1 MPSLVV
7 LRFPRSTPPRGGPRL
22 TALVAPWLCAALL
35 VSGAPVGGPFSSAAK
50 APAASAKVK
59 PAPAKNGGS
68 PAHDGRSPAPAK
80 ARGRAQ
86 GKTERPPTAQRPPK
100 APKRA
105 LAAAAAAGGG
115 AAAASGGGAGANGT
129 DAPSSGGSGSG
140 AAGTGGTGP
149 GPGAGSG
156 AASPP
161 RPQPS
166 GAGSDGR
173 ERSRSE
179 GRGRSPKRASG
190 RRAAARAGR
199 PLRAQVGARGSSR
212 RAPRIVV
219 PFGSSAPK
227 GQRPERRSAGARPE
241 THEPSGVE
249 RTVLRIVEVVPPEL
263 RAGVLAL
270 GALVALFAVWS
281 LYSVV
286 HARRLERQRRQLLDE
301 VGLLQSALLPS
312 VPERIGSARV
322 SVAYRP
328 ADGPAAGGDF
338 YDALELSD
346 GRAAFVLG
354 DVSGHGRQA
363 LARTAF
369 MRYTLRAYLEAGL
382 EPRAVLEVAGRVIGE
397 SLDGEFATTIVAVYD
412 PRAGTLTYACAGHPP
427 PLVLAPEPFDPIVLG
442 SAPPIGVGVRTG
454 VRQTSVPL
462 PPGSLACLF
471 TDGLAE
477 ARIRPGEVLGR
488 ARLERIVERLPRPA
502 SAERLL
508 EQVARSASVSDDMA
522 VCLVE
527 PLPSVSAGSFRVEE
541 LELAA
546 EELEG
551 PLALRFL
558 GACGVGPERAREVR
572 EQARRIARAHG
583 AAVVRAVLGVRTSV
597 SVKPAN
603 IVDLE
608 GAARV
613 RGRRIA

>member
-7 LRFPRSTPPRGGPRL
+7 LRFARSTPPRGGPRL

-35 VSGAPVGGPFSSAAK
+35 LSGAPVSGPFWSAAK
-50 APAASAKVK
+50 APAVSAKMK

-68 PAHDGRSPAPAK
+68 PAHEGGSPAPAK

-86 GKTERPPTAQRPPK
+86 GKTERPPTAPRPPK

-115 AAAASGGGAGANGT
+115 AAAASGGGAGANGA
-129 DAPSSGGSGSG
+129 DAPSSGGPGSG
-140 AAGTGGTGP
+140 AAGTGGS

-161 RPQPS
+161 RTQPS
-166 GAGSDGR
+166 GAGSNGR

-179 GRGRSPKRASG
+179 RRGRSPKRAPG

-199 PLRAQVGARGSSR
+199 RLRAQVGSR
-212 RAPRIVV
+212 TFSHRTPRIVA
-219 PFGSSAPK
+219 PIGSPAPK
-227 GQRPERRSAGARPE
+227 GQRPEQRSAGARPE
-241 THEPSGVE
+241 THETSGVE

-270 GALVALFAVWS
+270 GALAALFAAWS

-286 HARRLERQRRQLLDE
+286 HARRLERQRRELLDE

-454 VRQTSVPL
+454 VRQTTVPL

-471 TDGLAE
+471 TDGLTE
-477 ARIRPGEVLGR
+477 ARVRPGEVLGR

-522 VCLVE
+522 VCLIE
-527 PLPSVSAGSFRVEE
+527 PLASVSAGSFRVEE

-572 EQARRIARAHG
+572 EEARCVARAHG

-597 SVKPAN
+597 SVAPAN
-603 IVDLE
+603 VIDLE
-608 GAARV
+608 GAARL

>member
-7 LRFPRSTPPRGGPRL
+7 LRFARSTPPRGGPRL

-35 VSGAPVGGPFSSAAK
+35 LSGAPVSGPFWSAAK
-50 APAASAKVK
+50 APAVSAKMK

-68 PAHDGRSPAPAK
+68 PAHEGGSPAPAK

-115 AAAASGGGAGANGT
+115 AAAASGGGAGANGA
-129 DAPSSGGSGSG
+129 DAPSSGGPGSG
-140 AAGTGGTGP
+140 AAGTGGS

-161 RPQPS
+161 RTQPS
-166 GAGSDGR
+166 GAGSNGR

-179 GRGRSPKRASG
+179 RRGRSPKRAPG

-199 PLRAQVGARGSSR
+199 RLRAQVGSR
-212 RAPRIVV
+212 TFSHRTPRIVA
-219 PFGSSAPK
+219 PIGSSAPK
-227 GQRPERRSAGARPE
+227 GQRPEQRSAGARPE
-241 THEPSGVE
+241 THETSGVE

-270 GALVALFAVWS
+270 GALAALFAAWS

-286 HARRLERQRRQLLDE
+286 HARRLERQRRELLDE

-454 VRQTSVPL
+454 VRQTTVPL

-471 TDGLAE
+471 TDGLTE
-477 ARIRPGEVLGR
+477 ARVRPGEVLGR

-502 SAERLL
+502 AAGRLL

-522 VCLVE
+522 VCLIE
-527 PLPSVSAGSFRVEE
+527 PLASVSAGSFRVEE

-572 EQARRIARAHG
+572 EEARRVARAHG

-597 SVKPAN
+597 SVAPAN
-603 IVDLE
+603 VVDLE
-608 GAARV
+608 GAARL